1 MPLPRIR
8 GITEA
13 IDELRAADPK
23 TALTVHALRS
33 LVKTGE
39 LPSVRAG
46 NKYLINMAV
55 LEDYLTNPKEVSEEA
70 YSGLCRVK

>member
-1 MPLPRIR
+1 MALPRIR

-13 IDELRAADPK
+13 VEEIRAADPK
-23 TALTVHALRS
+23 TALTVHALRA

-39 LPSVRAG
+39 LPSVRVG

-55 LEDYLTNPKEVSEEA
+55 LEDFLTEPKEVSEEA
-70 YSGLCRVK
+70 YRGLCRVK

>member
-1 MPLPRIR
+1 MALPRIR

-13 IDELRAADPK
+13 VEEIKEADPK

-33 LVKTGE
+33 LVKTGHV
-39 LPSVRAG
+39 PSVKVG

-55 LEDYLTNPKEVSEEA
+55 LESYLANPTETQKEIHT
-70 YSGLCRVK
+70 GLRCVK